1 MSNDNTLDTQSFNTN
16 YQALKSIA
24 ETLRDQKEPD
34 IDALVPMVEEAT
46 AAYKVCSARLQAVE
60 QALKTHFSQ
69 QEQTAG
75 TTNE

>member
-1 MSNDNTLDTQSFNTN
+1 MSNDNTLNTQSFNTN
-16 YQALKSIA
+16 YQTLKSIA

-60 QALKTHFSQ
+60 QALKAHFSQ
-69 QEQTAG
+69 QEQPAE
-75 TTNE
+75 TTTE

>member
-1 MSNDNTLDTQSFNTN
+1 MSNDNTLDTESFNTN

-46 AAYKVCSARLQAVE
+46 AAYKVCSARLEAVE
-60 QALKTHFSQ
+60 QALKAHFSQ
-69 QEQTAG
+69 QEKTAE